1 MYKGSIVVLTLWS
14 GLLLLHPYI
23 GFYQDLRTRRSIVV
37 PRFLRNKQTSRLL
50 EVNYRNMRHIYYL
63 LAGLFLGFMIT
74 SCKENGFDEPFEPQ
88 TYDIQGKVEKGP
100 FISGSTLSIQPMDSK
115 LQVLGSVYNTAITD
129 DLGNFMLGS
138 KEFSTPYAEF
148 MANGY
153 FFNEVKG
160 DLSNGTL
167 TLRALVDLQDNTTVN
182 VNLLTHLKYARI
194 KNLVSSGKKYSD
206 ANKQAQTELM
216 KAFGL
221 EKLANK
227 DVSLF
232 SIISGTDESAALL
245 AISSLLMMER
255 TEAALT
261 EYLSKLSADFGKN
274 GSFSDEILAQ
284 ISADKSKLASY
295 LSDIKDNVISRYE
308 NLGIDVEVR
317 ELSHFVDWNND
328 GVAGNEIL
336 KDNQSVT
343 IENTSLKVPNEG
355 GRYTVKIT
363 SPIPLYLEPQTETE
377 PNDTPNNGI
386 IEESVITSL
395 YEGYDSYFSDKEIIS
410 ECSLKDNTLEINISE
425 LEAQSAKT
433 KIISIYDYIGNVVA
447 KLEISQEGKT
457 IEIPVAEAPLLGK
470 DGKGIVASIA
480 LKLVK
485 GLRQYNVIEQ
495 YYAYNK
501 TIDKVNDWVNP
512 HSNQINNSWSY
523 IYSANATLLQ
533 LKKIEESWLNVYG
546 DYFNVW
552 SALYYSNLIYGWD
565 AVPYIYDY
573 SMIEQIAHQG
583 IHRESTANIFT
594 DLKNKLTNAI
604 QNISEK
610 KNEPLKDINGLFF
623 VSKDVARVLLANI
636 HMYQGNYKDA
646 KDLLQIVVDNGF
658 YTLDASKDFKPS
670 TSNEDIDVTRS
681 AEIDVTQS
689 TEVILAFQ
697 YDTPT
702 RAGITI
708 MEPGV
713 IPYIT
718 LSEVYLSLAECHH
731 KLGDSNT
738 AEQYILKIL
747 EAKNLSS
754 SETDVLMRIK
764 DIREQILLYNGTYFA
779 FLKRSGIAKD
789 VCNIEDYQ
797 LLFPI
802 PNNEL
807 SSNNKITQNPGY

>member
-1 MYKGSIVVLTLWS
+1 MRNLSSWITV
-14 GLLLLHPYI
+14 LLL
-23 GFYQDLRTRRSIVV
+23 
-37 PRFLRNKQTSRLL
+37 
-50 EVNYRNMRHIYYL
+50 
-63 LAGLFLGFMIT
+63 GLSVI
-74 SCKENGFDEPFEPQ
+74 SCSEKDDIFDEPFDPQ

-160 DLSNGTL
+160 ELSNGTL

-182 VNLLTHLKYARI
+182 VNILTHLKYARI
-194 KNLVSSGKKYSD
+194 KNLVSSGKKYSE

-221 EKLANK
+221 ENLVNK
-227 DVSLF
+227 DVSSF

-274 GSFSDEILAQ
+274 GAFSDEMLAQ
-284 ISADKSKLASY
+284 ITADKNKLALH
-295 LSDIKDNVISRYE
+295 LSDIKDNVINRYD
-308 NLGIDVEVR
+308 NLGIDVEVK

-343 IENTSLKVPNEG
+343 IENTSLEAPNEG
-355 GRYTVKIT
+355 GKFTVKIT
-363 SPIPLYLEPQTETE
+363 SPIPLYLEPQVETE
-377 PNDTPNNGI
+377 LNTTPDNGVVS
-386 IEESVITSL
+386 ESFISSL
-395 YEGYDSYFSDKEIIS
+395 YEGYDESYFTDKDIIS
-410 ECSLKDNTLEINISE
+410 ECSLKDNILEINISE
-425 LEAQSAKT
+425 LEARAAKT

-447 KLEISQEGKT
+447 TLEITQEGKS

-470 DGKGIVASIA
+470 DGQNIVSSIA
-480 LKLVK
+480 VNLIK

-495 YYAYNK
+495 YYAFNK
-501 TIDKVNDWVNP
+501 AIDKVNDYVYP
-512 HSNQINNSWSY
+512 SSSQITNSWSY
-523 IYSANATLLQ
+523 IYSANTTLLQ
-533 LKKIEESWLNVYG
+533 LKKIEESLLNVYG

-552 SALYYSNLIYGWD
+552 SALYYSNLVYGWD

-573 SMIEQIAHQG
+573 SMIEQIVNQG
-583 IHRESTANIFT
+583 IHRESTTNIFT

-604 QNISEK
+604 QNLAEK

-623 VSKDVARVLLANI
+623 TSKDVARVLLANI

-646 KDLLQIVVDNGF
+646 KDLLQKVVDNGF

-670 TSNEDIDVTRS
+670 TSTEDIDVTK
-681 AEIDVTQS
+681 S

-697 YDTPT
+697 YDAGT
-702 RAGITI
+702 RAGVTI

-713 IPYIT
+713 MPYIT
-718 LSEVYLSLAECHH
+718 LSEVYLSLAECHY

-747 EAKNLSS
+747 EAKSLST
-754 SETDVLMRIK
+754 SESTVLMKIK

-789 VCNIEDYQ
+789 VCDIEDYQ

-802 PNNEL
+802 PSNEL
-807 SSNNKITQNPGY
+807 YSNNKMTQNPGY